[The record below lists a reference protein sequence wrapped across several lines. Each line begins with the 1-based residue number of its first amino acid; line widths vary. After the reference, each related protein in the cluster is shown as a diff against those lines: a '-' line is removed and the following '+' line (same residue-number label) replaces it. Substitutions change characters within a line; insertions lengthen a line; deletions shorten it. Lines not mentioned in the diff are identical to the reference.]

1 MSKEYDIAL
10 EAHPLYQT
18 MRPRWKFL
26 LNAFM
31 GGQTWSSAGYLTR
44 YSYESETE
52 YQERLAH
59 TPYDNHCKN
68 IVQVY
73 NAFLFRES
81 PEREFGTI
89 ATDPAL
95 ESFLADADLE
105 GRSLDAFMKDVSTY
119 SSVFGAA
126 WMLLVKPQT
135 NALTRADEL
144 AQNVRPY
151 LNLLTPLA
159 VLDWRW
165 ERAPSGV
172 YYLTYFKYIEDQEF
186 RGRTVIKEW
195 TEFDITT
202 TVLDDAK
209 RAMVEKV
216 VEINEL
222 GKIPAVIVYT
232 QRSGMRG
239 VGVSDIDDIA
249 NMSLGIYNE
258 YSEVEQ
264 SIRISGHPSLVKTAD
279 VEAVAGAGAII
290 QMPDGL
296 DPGLRPYMLA
306 VATDTGAIYNSIQN
320 KVDAIDR
327 MANTGAVRAK
337 STRTLSGVAMEV
349 EFSMLGARLSEKA
362 DNMELAE
369 ENMWR
374 LWAEYQG
381 RVWDGTIEY
390 PDNFSIHDKDKHFE
404 NLNKAKSA
412 ATDPA
417 VLRVIDEDLCELLD
431 REHEDIL
438 QYQDIVPITGRTY
451 PDGEAIPTSL
461 PPKYMPADSPEVPEG
476 QNCANCEYY
485 KATESYCTKFDA
497 VVKPIYW
504 CAKWEQ
510 DVEGA

>member
-10 EAHPLYQT
+10 EAHPLYQA
-18 MRPRWKFL
+18 MQPRWKFL

-31 GGQTWSSAGYLTR
+31 GGQTWASAGYLTR

-59 TPYDNHCKN
+59 TPYDNHAKN

-73 NAFLFRES
+73 NAFLFREE
-81 PEREFGTI
+81 PERDFGSI

-95 ESFLADADLE
+95 ESFLEDADLE
-105 GRSLDAFMKDVSTY
+105 GRSLDAFMKDISTY
-119 SSVFGAA
+119 SSVFGAT

-144 AQNVRPY
+144 AQAVRPY
-151 LNLLTPLA
+151 LTMLTPLA

-172 YYLTYFKYIEDQEF
+172 YYLTYFKYIEDTEY

-195 TEFDITT
+195 TETDITT
-202 TVLDDAK
+202 IVLDDDK
-209 RAMVEKV
+209 RAVKEKT

-232 QRSGMRG
+232 QRSGQRG
-239 VGVSDIDDIA
+239 IGVSDIDDIA

-290 QMPDGL
+290 QMPENM
-296 DPGLRPYMLA
+296 DPGLKPYMLA

-320 KVDAIDR
+320 KIEAIDR
-327 MANTGAVRAK
+327 MANTGAVRAR

-362 DNMELAE
+362 DNLELAE

-374 LWAEYQG
+374 LWAEYQAKI
-381 RVWDGTIEY
+381 WDGYIEY
-390 PDNFSIHDKDKHFE
+390 PNTFSIHDKDKQFD

-412 ATDPA
+412 ATDS
-417 VLRVIDEDLCELLD
+417 VVTRVIDEELLELMG
-431 REHEDIL
+431 REKEDL
-438 QYQDIVPITGRTY
+438 PYNDPVPRPGRTY
-451 PDGEAIPTSL
+451 PDGEAIADSL
-461 PPKYMPADSPEVPEG
+461 PDAYQPADAPGVPQG

-485 KATESYCTKFDA
+485 KATDAYCTKFDA
-497 VVKPIYW
+497 PVRPVYW
-504 CAKWEQ
+504 CAKWDSNLGE
-510 DVEGA
+510 